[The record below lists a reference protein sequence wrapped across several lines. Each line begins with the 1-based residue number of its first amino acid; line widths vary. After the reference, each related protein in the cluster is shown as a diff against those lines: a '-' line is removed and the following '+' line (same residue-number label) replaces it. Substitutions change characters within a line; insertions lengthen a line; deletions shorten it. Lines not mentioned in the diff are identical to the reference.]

1 MSEFIIILIMI
12 AVGAAIGG
20 VTNSLAIKML
30 FRPYK
35 PLYLF
40 NRRLPFTP
48 GLIPKRREEL
58 AKQLGRMVV
67 DYLLTP
73 EGIRKKFLDKGFRY
87 EVEQWAKDEAR
98 RVLDTE
104 KTIEESLAALGTPNA
119 AVQGEEK
126 LRAIVEERYQRWM
139 EANGDRKL
147 ENVLPEAWKDRAD
160 ERIPVMTDHII
171 GKIKEYFSGD
181 EGKKI
186 ISRMVDDFF
195 ESRGTL
201 MNMVQM
207 FMGSESLTGKVQ
219 PELIKMLSQDRT
231 KKTLQNLLESEWD
244 SVKALKVHEVAEK
257 AGGDEKITAFLQ
269 QAAIE
274 QVQIGSLLSIPIKD
288 LAFPYRQLVIETWV
302 PKMLAFAGDFAAVE
316 LERLMK
322 KLHLADVVREQVE
335 SFPVEH
341 LEQMVLSISRREF
354 KLITVL
360 GAVLGGVIGAVQG
373 VAVILIG

>member
-1 MSEFIIILIMI
+1 MTEIIIILGMI

-30 FRPYK
+30 FRPYNAV
-35 PLYLF
+35 YLF
-40 NRRLPFTP
+40 DRRLPFTP

-67 DYLLTP
+67 EYLLTP

-87 EVEQWAKDEAR
+87 EVEQWAKDEMR
-98 RVLDTE
+98 RVMDSD
-104 KTIEESLAALGTPNA
+104 KTIEESMAALGTTDA
-119 AVQGEEK
+119 SFRGEEK
-126 LRAIVEERYQRWM
+126 LRSIVEERYQKWM
-139 EANGDRKL
+139 GANGNRKL
-147 ENVLPEAWKDRAD
+147 ENVLPEAWKDRTD
-160 ERIPVMTDHII
+160 ETIPVITDLII

-181 EGKKI
+181 EGKKV

-207 FMGSESLTGKVQ
+207 FMGSENLTGKVQ
-219 PELIKMLSQDRT
+219 PELIKLLSQDRT
-231 KKTLQNLLESEWD
+231 KNTLQNLLEKEWGT
-244 SVKALKVHEVAEK
+244 VKELKVHTVAEK
-257 AGGDEKITAFLQ
+257 AGGDEKIMAFLQ
-269 QAAIE
+269 QTVTE
-274 QVQIGSLLSIPIKD
+274 QVELGKLLSVPIKD
-288 LAFPYRQLVIETWV
+288 LASPYRQLVIETWV
-302 PKMLAFAGDFAAVE
+302 PKMLAFAGDFVAVE

-360 GAVLGGVIGAVQG
+360 GAVLGGIIGAVQG
-373 VAVILIG
+373 IAVILLG